1 MLREGADFAE
11 HTLGAAAESTA
22 LTPNPLTP
30 NPPKTATPPEQG
42 AGSNGREQGAGSRE
56 QDAPTALLL
65 PAPCSPLPL

>member
-42 AGSNGREQGAGSRE
+42 AGDHLGNC
-56 QDAPTALLL
+56 LL
-65 PAPCSPLPL
+65 PAPRSLLLHLAPGVSASSAVE